1 MPKLPPLSNDYE
13 VPDLNLYSMVYLFL
27 FFFISEKY
35 QGKFKECRNC
45 DARIDLAAKGKY
57 NYRDSKDFYHFCT
70 GKCLEEYKS
79 NQKPYCLSCNKSEIE
94 GEGVLAPV
102 GSKEFH
108 NFCDQKCLDAYSIKV
123 GKKSNSGKKSII
135 NIFYHL

>member
-1 MPKLPPLSNDYE
+1 MACAVSIFQKVLDTSSLTLICIPWFTYFS
-13 VPDLNLYSMVYLFL
+13 LFL
-27 FFFISEKY
+27 FLFISEKY
-35 QGKFKECRNC
+35 QGKFKECTNC

-123 GKKSNSGKKSII
+123 GKKSNSGKKS
-135 NIFYHL
+135 Y